1 MLAFPVNLMTSL
13 CIRDQNANPNG
24 TPACVSP
31 VVSRS
36 VVRSV
41 PPPAGPLGVGSPGAA
56 GLRSAAIA
64 CGLML
69 MIGPFGLSRDAVTA
83 AERSSLEFRAAA
95 VLSKHCLECHD
106 TAAEAGDLDLSR
118 RDRAL
123 EGGGGGPSLVP
134 GDPAASLLWEL
145 VESEE
150 MPPASYPRMT
160 DEEKQVLRQ
169 WLDAGAVWAAEVI
182 DPAEF
187 SLDDSPPPVWLRR
200 LTRRQYVRTVSRLT
214 GVDLTAEAE
223 QWLPREQRADGFTNT
238 AYNLDVDLSHV
249 EAYAKLAELASQRM
263 AMTTFLRR
271 HADCRSTDA
280 SCVDPAIESMASE
293 FFRGSVEET
302 ETGVLRSVFEAVID
316 EGGDFETAMRFVV
329 QTLLQSPRFLFLVER
344 AVEGPEPR
352 PVSGE
357 ELATRLSYA
366 TWGEPPDAELRR
378 AARSGELAVRPRLR
392 AQVRRLL
399 RDPRARAHSADFI
412 TDWID
417 LGRLHNLRPD
427 PQRFPDWDAALAR
440 DMEAET
446 LAFFDE
452 VAWRQ
457 NRPLSDL
464 MNAPVTFLTPRLAQ
478 HYNIPWDISAEF
490 ESGAAA
496 FVSSPNFPGMGLP
509 DPRATPPL
517 VLYAFSRQ
525 DGDRVPDDSGNP
537 APLTLQIDRPERVDW
552 TDDGLRLREPVLI
565 ASPSPADRIHQ
576 AIAKSG
582 EYSIETW
589 VRPKNRGQ
597 KGPARIISISGG
609 ASTRNVTIGQDGDR
623 YVVRYRTTRRDRNG
637 LPELKAAHGSVELRW
652 THLVFTFDASGTAT
666 LYVNGERAAEETD
679 QGRLDDWD
687 AAFPLLIGNETG
699 GDRGWLGTI
708 RRVGIYDRALSG
720 EEIRAMH
727 ERPVRHDLTAIPPRG
742 GLLTQASVLTMGG
755 DEASMVT
762 RGLFVLKDLLNSRVG
777 NPPPC
782 VDSEPKPSGPGMT
795 QRDLALVRLSD
806 SSCAG
811 CHSKFEPL
819 AFALEKFDGIGIHRQ
834 QDEHGNRLR
843 DDGEVLF
850 PGQERPVNFENSQAF
865 LRLLAEN
872 ERVRKTIT
880 RKLAQFVIAR
890 PLVPADDPIIE
901 GIHERGWEHGG
912 TYAALMAEI
921 LCSDLV
927 LLNFP
932 EDAE

>member
-1 MLAFPVNLMTSL
+1 MTSL
-13 CIRDQNANPNG
+13 CVRDRYANPDA
-24 TPACVSP
+24 PC
-31 VVSRS
+31 
-36 VVRSV
+36 
-41 PPPAGPLGVGSPGAA
+41 
-56 GLRSAAIA
+56 LRSAAIA
-64 CGLML
+64 CGLAL
-69 MIGPFGLSRDAVTA
+69 MIGPLGLGDEPVTV
-83 AERSSLEFRAAA
+83 AERPSLEFRAAA

-123 EGGGGGPSLVP
+123 EGGGGGPALVP
-134 GDPAASLLWEL
+134 GEAAASLLWEL
-145 VESEE
+145 VEAEE
-150 MPPASYPRMT
+150 MPPASYPRMS
-160 DEEKQVLRQ
+160 DEEKEVLRQ

-200 LTRRQYVRTVSRLT
+200 LTRRQYVRTVTRLT
-214 GVDLTAEAE
+214 GVDLAAEADR
-223 QWLPREQRADGFTNT
+223 WLPQEQRADGFTNT
-238 AYNLDVDLSHV
+238 AYNLDVDLAHV
-249 EAYAKLAELASQRM
+249 EAYAKLAEIASQRM
-263 AMTTFLRR
+263 VMTTFLRR
-271 HADCRSTDA
+271 HTDCRSVDA
-280 SCVDPAIESMASE
+280 SCVEPAIESMATE

-302 ETGVLRSVFEAVID
+302 ELRVLRSVFGAVIE

-344 AVEGPEPR
+344 AVGGPEAE

-357 ELATRLSYA
+357 ELATRLSFA
-366 TWGEPPDAELRR
+366 AWGEPPDAELRR
-378 AARSGELAVRPRLR
+378 AARAGELAATPRLR
-392 AQVRRLL
+392 AQVQRLL
-399 RDPRARAHSADFI
+399 RDPRARIHSADFVA
-412 TDWID
+412 DWLD
-417 LGRLHNLRPD
+417 LGRLHHLRPD

-440 DMEAET
+440 DMQAET

-464 MNAPVTFLTPRLAQ
+464 MDAPVSFLTPRLAQ
-478 HYNIPWDISAEF
+478 HYNVPWDISAEL
-490 ESGAAA
+490 ESGHAA
-496 FVSSPNFPGMGLP
+496 SPSAPHSPGMGLSAVG
-509 DPRATPPL
+509 DASPL
-517 VLYAFSRQ
+517 VLYSFSRQ
-525 DGDRVPDDSGNP
+525 GGDRVPDDSGNP
-537 APLTLQIDRPERVDW
+537 EPLTLHIDRPERVDR
-552 TDDGLRLREPVLI
+552 TEDGLRLREPVVI
-565 ASPSPADRIHQ
+565 ASPSPADRIHR

-582 EYSIETW
+582 EYSIEAW
-589 VRPKNRGQ
+589 VRPQNRGQ
-597 KGPARIISISGG
+597 KGPARLVSISGG
-609 ASTRNVTIGQDGDR
+609 SSLRNVTIGQDGDR
-623 YVVRYRTTRRDRNG
+623 YMVRYRTTRRDRNG
-637 LPELKAAHGSVELRW
+637 LPELQAAHGSVELRW
-652 THLVFTFDASGTAT
+652 THLAFTFDASGTAT
-666 LYVNGERAAEETD
+666 LYVNGEPAAEETD

-708 RRVGIYDRALSG
+708 RRVGVYDRALSAQ
-720 EEIRAMH
+720 EIRAMH
-727 ERPVRHDLTAIPPRG
+727 ERPVRHDLAAIPARG

-755 DEASMVT
+755 DDASMVT
-762 RGLFVLKDLLNSRVG
+762 RGLFVLNDLLNSRVG

-782 VDSEPKPSGPGMT
+782 VDSEPKPSEPGMT

-811 CHSKFEPL
+811 CHSKFEPF
-819 AFALEKFDGIGIHRQ
+819 AFALEKFDGVGVHRE

-850 PGQERPVNFENSQAF
+850 PGQPRPVSFENSQAF
-865 LRLLAEN
+865 FRLLADN

-890 PLVPADDPIIE
+890 PLVPADDPIIDR
-901 GIHERGWEHGG
+901 IHERGWENGG
-912 TYAALMAEI
+912 TYATLMAEI